1 MDLGALLTHCRL
13 ADGRLVDIGI
23 AGGRITTIGED
34 TAPSLSNRVPIL
46 DIGGDLVLPGLVDGH
61 MHLDKTLMGL
71 PWMPHM
77 AGSTRMSRIETD
89 KTVLPHLPVST
100 EERAGNLIEACVARG
115 TAHLRTHVDIGLE
128 SRLLKLDGVLAARKR
143 HRGSVSVQVV
153 AFPQSGVM
161 RCPGVLD
168 LLDAAVRSGADL
180 VGGIDPLEIDR
191 DPKGQLDGIFAIA
204 ARHGVGLDIH
214 LHEPGEMGLFNVQ
227 EICARTK
234 ALGLGGKVTIS
245 HGFCLGG
252 ITERKAAEAAEM
264 MAKAGVALVTQ
275 GAGGLTMPP
284 IEMLRAAGVLVFVGN
299 DDIRDTWS
307 PYGVGDLLE
316 RAAIIGWK
324 GDFRRDA
331 QVEVAF
337 DLVSAAGA
345 QALGLAITASG
356 SAPRPIYLPSP
367 RAVSPKRS
375 PLIRRAS
382 WSFLTA
388 RSSRETGRFWR
399 PQSRSWLRPE
409 SESSIGARRK
419 LTSVGKSGA

>member
-1 MDLGALLTHCRL
+1 MTTVDAFLTNCRL

-23 AGGRITTIGED
+23 ADGKIAIVGEGA
-34 TAPSLSNRVPIL
+34 APALSNSAPVL

-61 MHLDKTLMGL
+61 MHLDKTLTGL
-71 PWMPHM
+71 RWIDHA
-77 AGSTRMSRIETD
+77 AGPTRMSRIETD
-89 KTVLPHLPVST
+89 KTILPYLPLST
-100 EERAGNLIEACVARG
+100 EERAGNLIRDCVARG
-115 TAHLRTHVDIGLE
+115 TSHLRTHVDIDLE
-128 SRLLKLDGVLAARKR
+128 SGLAKLEDVLAARER
-143 HRGSVSVQVV
+143 YRDRATVQIV

-168 LLDAAVRSGADL
+168 LLDAAVRGGADL

-191 DPKGQLDGIFAIA
+191 DPKGQLDGIFAVA

-252 ITERKAAEAAEM
+252 VTERKAAEAAAT
-264 MAKAGVALVTQ
+264 MAEAGVALVTH

-284 IEMLRAAGVLVFVGN
+284 IEVLRAAGVLVFAGN

-307 PYGVGDLLE
+307 PYGTGDLLE

-324 GDFRRDA
+324 GDFRRDD
-331 QVEVAF
+331 QVEAAF
-337 DLVSAAGA
+337 ELISAAGA
-345 QALGLAITASG
+345 QALAIGDYGITVGSVANLFTIAASCVAEAVAAHPTRKLVLFDGKVVARAGACLAAPTPIASG
-356 SAPRPIYLPSP
+356 A
-367 RAVSPKRS
+367 
-375 PLIRRAS
+375 
-382 WSFLTA
+382 
-388 RSSRETGRFWR
+388 TG
-399 PQSRSWLRPE
+399 
-409 SESSIGARRK
+409 
-419 LTSVGKSGA
+419 

>member
-1 MDLGALLTHCRL
+1 MALDALLTHCRL

-23 AGGRITTIGED
+23 VGGRVATIGED
-34 TAPSLSNRVPIL
+34 AAPSLSNRMPIL

-71 PWMPHM
+71 PWMAHA
-77 AGSTRMSRIETD
+77 AGPTRMSRIETD
-89 KTVLPHLPVST
+89 KRVLPHLPVST

-115 TAHLRTHVDIGLE
+115 TAHLRTHVDIDLE
-128 SRLLKLDGVLAARKR
+128 SRLLKLDGVLAARER
-143 HRGSVSVQVV
+143 HRGRASVQIV

-168 LLDAAVRSGADL
+168 LLDAAVREGADL

-214 LHEPGEMGLFNVQ
+214 LHEPGEMGLFNVR
-227 EICARTK
+227 EICARTR

-245 HGFCLGG
+245 HGFCLGD
-252 ITERKAAEAAEM
+252 IAERRAAAAAEAMAE
-264 MAKAGVALVTQ
+264 AGVALVTH
-275 GAGGLTMPP
+275 GAGGLTLPP
-284 IEMLRAAGVLVFVGN
+284 LEMLRAAGVLVFAGN

-307 PYGVGDLLE
+307 PYGTGDLLE

-324 GDFRRDA
+324 GDFRRDD
-331 QVEVAF
+331 QVESAF

-345 QALGLAITASG
+345 RALGIADYGVAVGGRASLFTIPASG
-356 SAPRPIYLPSP
+356 VPE
-367 RAVSPKRS
+367 AV
-375 PLIRRAS
+375 AS
-382 WSFLTA
+382 H
-388 RSSRETGRFWR
+388 
-399 PQSRSWLRPE
+399 PP
-409 SESSIGARRK
+409 RK
-419 LTSVGKSGA
+419 LVLFDGRIVARDGAVLPAPAPIA